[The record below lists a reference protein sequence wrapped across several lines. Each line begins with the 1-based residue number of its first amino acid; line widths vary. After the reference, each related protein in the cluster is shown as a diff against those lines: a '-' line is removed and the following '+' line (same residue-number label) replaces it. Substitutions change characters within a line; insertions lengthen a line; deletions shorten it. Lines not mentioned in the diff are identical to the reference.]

1 MFKNFK
7 FLIIFLIIL
16 VVAIIFSSYFIWQNN
31 SKINQ
36 NSQIQPLVADSE
48 YDVVVLE
55 KCDLAMRFVKK
66 IPNSSIKLDFV
77 GGLDKNSYY
86 GAIKP
91 KDNNS
96 NEFKQFSIVCSQI
109 VGDNEIKFLTKQQL
123 QQKLSETEKN
133 SLFFKTFI
141 DLPIE
146 KISKD
151 SNVLVF
157 QHKNKNILITWQND
171 NNFNETINLNQVQI
185 QPNSLAPS
193 TPSVKL

>member
-1 MFKNFK
+1 MFKKYK
-7 FLIIFLIIL
+7 FVIIL
-16 VVAIIFSSYFIWQNN
+16 AVILVFGTIFSSYFIWQNS
-31 SKINQ
+31 SKITQ
-36 NSQIQPLVADSE
+36 SSQTKPLVADSE
-48 YDVVVLE
+48 HDVVVLE
-55 KCDLAMRFVKK
+55 ECDLAMRFVKK

-141 DLPIE
+141 DVPIE

-157 QHKNKNILITWQND
+157 QHKNKKY
-171 NNFNETINLNQVQI
+171 FNY
-185 QPNSLAPS
+185 LA
-193 TPSVKL
+193 K